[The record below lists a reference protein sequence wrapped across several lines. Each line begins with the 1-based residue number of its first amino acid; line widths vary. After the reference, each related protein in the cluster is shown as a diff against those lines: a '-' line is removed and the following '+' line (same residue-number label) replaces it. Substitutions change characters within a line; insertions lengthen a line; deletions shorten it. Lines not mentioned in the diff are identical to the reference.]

1 MARKIE
7 VEVSE
12 AAYEKLSKAAERLG
26 TDVSGLLSAAS
37 ESLSS
42 YTGDLVEWGLEL
54 RVRKENRVQA
64 VFDELVYY
72 GVEARRG
79 VVNRV
84 LSMLKAKGRFE
95 LEELTLDP
103 VEPSL
108 EIELVALEGS
118 DLLCDRVRINWSLN
132 GVIVEAYYYNIGS
145 EAKTGTISGFNVS
158 YLPDEDALVLSYTAR
173 SLTEV
178 PPLHKFDSI
187 VRNITSL

>member
-7 VEVSE
+7 VEISE
-12 AAYEKLSKAAERLG
+12 AAYEKLSKAAERLS

-54 RVRKENRVQA
+54 RVKKENRVQA

-79 VVNRV
+79 IVNRV
-84 LSMLKAKGRFE
+84 LSVLKAKGRFE

-108 EIELVALEGS
+108 EMELVALEGS

-132 GVIVEAYYYNIGS
+132 SVIVEAYYYDTGS
-145 EAKTGTISGFNVS
+145 EARTGTVSGFYVS
-158 YLPDEDALVLSYTAR
+158 YLPDEDALVVSYTAR
-173 SLTEV
+173 LLTEV

>member
-132 GVIVEAYYYNIGS
+132 GVIVESYYYNIGS

-158 YLPDEDALVLSYTAR
+158 YLPDEDALVVSYTAR

>member
-132 GVIVEAYYYNIGS
+132 GVIVEAYYYNVGS